1 VKHWAHRVFGRRKPK
16 PPVVVAP
23 KVIVFDFDGT
33 LADTFDIAF
42 EIVNKLAEEFHFR
55 KLTREEVEHAR
66 DMRTRELMKYLGV
79 SPTKLS
85 RIGARGT
92 AALHSQIDRIVPLPG
107 IPELVRE
114 LHRRQFA
121 LGIITSNSEDNVRT
135 FLRNHD
141 LDLFQFIRSSS
152 KLLGKAREIRQ
163 VMKTFRF
170 GAGDMLFIGD
180 ETRDIEAAH
189 KAGIPIA
196 AVSWGYNSRRSL
208 ENMKPGRLYDRA
220 ESLLD
225 ALKKPGEVMEIPIG
239 RLAKE

>member
-1 VKHWAHRVFGRRKPK
+1 VKQWAHRVFGRRKPK
-16 PPVVVAP
+16 APVVVAP

-42 EIVNKLAEEFHFR
+42 DILNKLADEFKFR
-55 KLTREEVEHAR
+55 RLSRDEVEHAR
-66 DMRTRELMKYLGV
+66 DMRTRELMKFLGV

-85 RIGARGT
+85 RIGSRGT
-92 AALHSQIDRIVPLPG
+92 AALHAQIDRVAPLPG

-121 LGIITSNSEDNVRT
+121 LGIITSNTEDNVRT

-141 LDLFQFIRSSS
+141 LDVFQFVRSSS

-163 VMKTFRF
+163 VMKDFRF
-170 GAGDMLFIGD
+170 AHGDMLFVGD

-189 KAGIPIA
+189 KAGIPMA

-208 ENMKPGRLYDRA
+208 EGMNPGRLYDKP
-220 ESLLD
+220 ESLLEV
-225 ALKKPGEVMEIPIG
+225 LEKPGQPLDIPIG
-239 RLAKE
+239 HPIKE

>member
-1 VKHWAHRVFGRRKPK
+1 MKQWAHRVFGRRKPK

-23 KVIVFDFDGT
+23 KVVVFDFDGT
-33 LADTFDIAF
+33 LADTFEMAF
-42 EIVNKLAEEFHFR
+42 AILNDLAEEFHFR
-55 KLTREEVEHAR
+55 KLGRDDLEHAR
-66 DMRTRELMKYLGV
+66 DMRTRELMKFLGV

-92 AALHSQIDRIVPLPG
+92 SALHAQIDRVVPLPG
-107 IPELVRE
+107 IPELVME

-141 LDLFQFIRSSS
+141 LDVFQFVRSSS

-170 GAGDMLFIGD
+170 SAGDMLFIGD

-208 ENMKPGRLYDRA
+208 EKMKPGRLYDST

-225 ALKKPGEVMEIPIG
+225 ALQKPGEVMDIPIG
-239 RLAKE
+239 RITKE

>member
-1 VKHWAHRVFGRRKPK
+1 MKQWAHRVFGRRKPK
-16 PPVVVAP
+16 APVVVAP

-33 LADTFDIAF
+33 LADTFEIAF
-42 EIVNKLAEEFHFR
+42 EIVNKLADEFRFR
-55 KLTREEVEHAR
+55 KLTREDLEHAR
-66 DMRTRELMKYLGV
+66 DMRTRELMKFLGV

-92 AALHSQIDRIVPLPG
+92 AALHAQIDRVVPLPG

-114 LHRRQFA
+114 LHRRHFA

-141 LDLFQFIRSSS
+141 LDLFQFVRSSS
-152 KLLGKAREIRQ
+152 KLLGKAREIKQ
-163 VMKTFRF
+163 VMKNFHF
-170 GAGDMLFIGD
+170 APGDMLFVGD

-208 ENMKPGRLYDRA
+208 LGMNPGKLYDRP
-220 ESLLD
+220 ENLLEIL
-225 ALKKPGEVMEIPIG
+225 AKPGEVLDIPVGHPI
-239 RLAKE
+239 KE

>member
-1 VKHWAHRVFGRRKPK
+1 MKQWAHRVFGRRKPK
-16 PPVVVAP
+16 APLVVAP

-33 LADTFDIAF
+33 LADTFEIAF
-42 EIVNKLAEEFHFR
+42 EILNKLADEFGFR
-55 KLTREEVEHAR
+55 KLSREELEQAR
-66 DMRTRELMKYLGV
+66 DMRTRELMKFLGV

-85 RIGARGT
+85 RIGSRGT
-92 AALHSQIDRIVPLPG
+92 AALHSQINRIVPLPG

-114 LHRRQFA
+114 LHRRHFA

-141 LDLFQFIRSSS
+141 LDLFQFVRSSS
-152 KLLGKAREIRQ
+152 KLLGKARDIKQ
-163 VMKTFRF
+163 VMKTFHF
-170 GAGDMLFIGD
+170 SPGDMLFVGD

-208 ENMKPGRLYDRA
+208 AGMKPGKIYDQA
-220 ESLLD
+220 QDLLD
-225 ALKKPGEVMEIPIG
+225 LLEKPGEILDIPVG
-239 RLAKE
+239 RPVKE